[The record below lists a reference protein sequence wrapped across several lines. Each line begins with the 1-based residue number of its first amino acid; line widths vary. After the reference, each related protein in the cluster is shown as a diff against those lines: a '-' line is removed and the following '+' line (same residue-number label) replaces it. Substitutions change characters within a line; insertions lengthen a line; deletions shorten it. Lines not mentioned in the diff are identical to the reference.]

1 MGKKLNE
8 LFSIMTFAQ
17 FFLSTLALGVIIYQL
32 AKVKLFTSKFFFMLF
47 RLNNYLLEIYLL
59 CWFGELMIS
68 ESVDVAQK
76 IYEIN
81 WPLFSTNSK
90 KCLIIIMSRAR
101 IPIQLTA
108 ASIISLSFD
117 TFFKIIKISYTA
129 FNFLRNS

>member
-68 ESVDVAQK
+68 EV
-76 IYEIN
+76 I
-81 WPLFSTNSK
+81 FSNIIDTEK
-90 KCLIIIMSRAR
+90 K
-101 IPIQLTA
+101 
-108 ASIISLSFD
+108 
-117 TFFKIIKISYTA
+117 
-129 FNFLRNS
+129 N